1 MKIVQVKI
9 KNFRVYGNEISI
21 DFNDLTAFV
30 GKNDIGKS
38 TILEALDIFFGG
50 VVIKLDKN
58 DINKICANNE
68 DTEIQIAVVFD
79 DFPQEIILDSS
90 NPTNL
95 KDEYLLNKDGK
106 LEIIKK
112 YPNAGKEKV
121 FIRAYHPTYEKCSAL
136 HHKKIDA
143 LQKVIK
149 DEEIPCDNKAK
160 SAELRKA
167 IWNHYLES
175 LELKEL
181 EIEVNKEDAKNIW
194 EKLEENL
201 PHYALFQSD
210 RNNSDGDNEIKN
222 PLQIAI
228 SQIFKEE
235 QTQKELQ
242 SVANRVI
249 ERLETIT
256 ESTLEKLKEMN
267 PDVAKS
273 LNPEIPSPNE
283 LKWAD
288 VFKKVSITGDEN
300 IPINKRGSG
309 IKRLILLNFFR
320 AEVERQQK
328 NQEKQNVIYA
338 IEEPETSQHQEH
350 QRMLIDSF
358 VKLSEQKGIQ
368 VILTTHSPMI
378 VKKLRFEN
386 LRVIQNGEN
395 EKEIISIEE
404 ARLPIPS
411 LNEVNFL
418 AFGESSE
425 EYHDE
430 LYGYLENKNYLKE
443 YEKSKDTRAYIKET
457 KNGDVKQKIT
467 LTQYIR
473 HQIHHPENKMNIR
486 YTDEEL
492 QESINAMR
500 DFIKGKR
507 ANDA

>member
-9 KNFRVYGNEISI
+9 KNFRGFGNEISI
-21 DFNDLTAFV
+21 DFNDLTTFV

-50 VVIKLDKN
+50 VVVKLDKN
-58 DINKICANNE
+58 DINKICANNG

-106 LEIIKK
+106 LEIVKK

-121 FIRAYHPTYEKCSAL
+121 FIRAYHPSYKKCSSL
-136 HHKKIDA
+136 HHKKIDV
-143 LQKVIK
+143 LQNIVK

-167 IWNHYLES
+167 IWSHYLES

-181 EIEVNKEDAKNIW
+181 EIEVNKEDVKNIW

-210 RNNSDGDNEIKN
+210 RSNSDGDNEIKN

-235 QTQKELQ
+235 QTQKELL

-300 IPINKRGSG
+300 IPINKRG
-309 IKRLILLNFFR
+309 KW
-320 AEVERQQK
+320 
-328 NQEKQNVIYA
+328 
-338 IEEPETSQHQEH
+338 
-350 QRMLIDSF
+350 D
-358 VKLSEQKGIQ
+358 
-368 VILTTHSPMI
+368 
-378 VKKLRFEN
+378 
-386 LRVIQNGEN
+386 
-395 EKEIISIEE
+395 
-404 ARLPIPS
+404 
-411 LNEVNFL
+411 
-418 AFGESSE
+418 
-425 EYHDE
+425 
-430 LYGYLENKNYLKE
+430 
-443 YEKSKDTRAYIKET
+443 
-457 KNGDVKQKIT
+457 
-467 LTQYIR
+467 
-473 HQIHHPENKMNIR
+473 
-486 YTDEEL
+486 
-492 QESINAMR
+492 
-500 DFIKGKR
+500 
-507 ANDA
+507 